1 MMGHYSSPAIV
12 LHRRDYGD
20 FDLIV
25 TALTR
30 DYGKCTLIAKAAK
43 KSVKRF
49 PGGTLDPFSA
59 LSIVFAQGRGKGMYV
74 LEEATLEKAYGVIRG
89 DIVKTAYACYWA
101 ELIALWLEAGPAP
114 AAVFHLL
121 DFVLEELDRRHTPA
135 NLLNILFQIRFVG
148 QEGFTPVLE
157 RCSCC
162 QVDIDAINQQ
172 QFCIDLNQGGVVCR
186 HCPTPGRETLRLSKG
201 TLKQLQWIAAQEFG
215 VARRV
220 RFSSQAIAE
229 ATAFLESFVPYH
241 IGKVPHSLPFL
252 QKIRSA
258 QPPQ

>member
-1 MMGHYSSPAIV
+1 MDQLASPAIV
-12 LHRRDYGD
+12 LQRRDYGD
-20 FDLIV
+20 FDLIM

-59 LSIVFAQGRGKGMYV
+59 LSIVFSQGRGKGLYI
-74 LEEATLEKAYGVIRG
+74 LHEATLENPRGSIRA

-101 ELIALWLEAGPAP
+101 ELIALWMESGTAHAP
-114 AAVFHLL
+114 VYHLL
-121 DFVLEELDRRHTPA
+121 DFVLEELDRRGTPA
-135 NLLNILFQIRFVG
+135 GLLNILFQMRFVG
-148 QEGFTPVLE
+148 QEGFKPVLE
-157 RCSCC
+157 RCTCC
-162 QVDIDAINQQ
+162 QIDIDALAQQ
-172 QFCIDLNQGGVVCR
+172 HFCIDLNQGGVVCR
-186 HCPTPGRETLRLSKG
+186 QCPTPARERLRLSKG

-215 VARRV
+215 VAKRL
-220 RFSSQAIAE
+220 RFSPQAIAE

-252 QKIRSA
+252 QKMRA
-258 QPPQ
+258 TQPIH